1 MNIIVSGNML
11 QRIKIPILFT
21 CLGLMMNACEH
32 QPPEIKKGSG
42 GNSDTTIIVTKCS
55 PDSIYFV
62 NEILPLLNS
71 NCAQSGCHDAITK
84 EDGVQLDNY
93 QSIMSTGEVKPGKP
107 NSSKIYEVLN
117 ETDPD
122 KRMPPAGSLSQEQK
136 DKIFKWIS
144 QGAPNNYCQSGC
156 DSTVFTYS
164 GAVSKIVNT
173 NCVACHS
180 SGNVLLNSHAAL
192 QTVALNGRLWGALNH
207 LNGFQ
212 PMPSPNTFLS
222 ECDLKKIKKWIDA
235 GAPNN

>member
-1 MNIIVSGNML
+1 MNIIVIGNML
-11 QRIKIPILFT
+11 QRIKIPALFIS
-21 CLGLMMNACEH
+21 LILMMNACEH
-32 QPPEIKKGSG
+32 QPPEIKKSSG
-42 GNSDTTIIVTKCS
+42 GNSDTTIIVTKCN

-71 NCAQSGCHDAITK
+71 NCAQSGCHDAVTK
-84 EDGVQLDNY
+84 KDGVQLDNY
-93 QSIMSTGEVKPGKP
+93 QSIMSTGEVKPGQP
-107 NSSKIYEVLN
+107 NSSKIYEVLF

-122 KRMPPAGSLSQEQK
+122 KRMPPAGPLSQEQK

-144 QGAPNNYCQSGC
+144 QGAPNNYCKSGC

-164 GAVSKIVNT
+164 AAVSKIINT

-180 SGNVLLNSHAAL
+180 SGNVLLNTHSA
-192 QTVALNGRLWGALNH
+192 VATLAGNGRLWGALNH

-212 PMPSPNTFLS
+212 PMPSSNTFLS
-222 ECDLKKIKKWIDA
+222 DCDLKKIKKWIDA